1 MTIAIIIIL
10 VIIIA
15 VLVIYNMS
23 IHNKILE
30 FQNLHQKVTNL
41 NIIQD
46 FINIAGSEMPVNN
59 KIKEINNVII
69 EKYEVKYST
78 IVVFDGTNYTI
89 RASNVDEK
97 HWDTLSSLHELDIF
111 KDSIETTNP
120 KYITVNNEKERLP
133 YQKSEFGRAKSAVFF
148 PLYIDNVYIGYW
160 LIESG
165 IPHDFDNIDITVFE
179 TAKENMISAMKSVN
193 YQKTL
198 ESLVRKDLFSGLNSA
213 EYLYGKGKKL
223 IDKYVSSAVCMFKIA
238 NIVEINNISRELGNK
253 TITKVCEFIKRS
265 ISDNY
270 IFVRYMGPKFVI
282 VFSGVDVNGAS
293 NFINEL
299 KDSVEKLDIKLEE
312 ENFTVQELDSPV
324 RNRKKKKKQNVTVS
338 PTLSFV
344 VSTYYKGTGIE
355 TVLKSLET
363 YIDDESHSINEIELK
378 NDYNFGL
385 R

>member
-1 MTIAIIIIL
+1 MSIAIIIIL
-10 VIIIA
+10 VSIIA
-15 VLVIYNMS
+15 VLTIYNMS
-23 IHNKILE
+23 IHSKIRD
-30 FQNLHQKVTNL
+30 FQSLHQKVTNL

-46 FINIAGSEMPVNN
+46 FINIAGSEMPVDN

-78 IVVFDGTNYTI
+78 IVLFDGANYVI
-89 RASNVDEK
+89 RATNVDKK
-97 HWDTLSSLHELDIF
+97 HWDTLSSLHELDVF

-160 LIESG
+160 LIESS

-193 YQKTL
+193 YQKIL

-213 EYLYGKGKKL
+213 EYLYGNGKKI
-223 IDKYVSSAVCMFKIA
+223 IDQYVSSAVCMFKIA
-238 NIVEINNISRELGNK
+238 NIEEINAISRELGNK
-253 TITKVCEFIKRS
+253 TITKISGFIKNS

-282 VFSGVDVNGAS
+282 VFCGVDVNSAS

-299 KDSVEKLDIKLEE
+299 KESVERVDIRLEE
-312 ENFTVQELDSPV
+312 ENFTIQELDSHT
-324 RNRKKKKKQNVTVS
+324 RSKKKKKKINISVS
-338 PTLSFV
+338 PTLNFV

-355 TVLKSLET
+355 TVLKSLEK
-363 YIDDESHSINEIELK
+363 YIDENNNADEISSI
-378 NDYNFGL
+378 
-385 R
+385 

>member
-10 VIIIA
+10 VFIIA
-15 VLVIYNMS
+15 VLTIYNMS
-23 IHNKILE
+23 IHRKIQD

-46 FINIAGSEMPVNN
+46 FINIAGSDIPVDN

-78 IVVFDGTNYTI
+78 IVIFDGANYTI
-89 RASNVDEK
+89 RASNVDQK

-120 KYITVNNEKERLP
+120 KYLTVNNDKEKLP
-133 YQKSEFGRAKSAVFF
+133 YQKIEFGRARSAVFF

-198 ESLVRKDLFSGLNSA
+198 ESLVRRDLYSGLNSA
-213 EYLYGKGKKL
+213 EYLYGEGKKVV
-223 IDKYVSSAVCMFKIA
+223 DQYVSSAVCMFRIT
-238 NIVEINNISRELGNK
+238 NIEEINRISRELGNK
-253 TITKVCEFIKRS
+253 VITQICNHIKRS
-265 ISDNY
+265 ISNNY

-282 VFSGVDVNGAS
+282 VFCGIDTNSALE
-293 NFINEL
+293 FINEL
-299 KDSVEKLDIKLEE
+299 KDSTEKLNIKLNE
-312 ENFTVQELDSPV
+312 ENYSVEELDD
-324 RNRKKKKKQNVTVS
+324 NKKMRKKRKRENIAVS
-338 PTLSFV
+338 PTLGFV
-344 VSTYYKGTGIE
+344 ISTYYKGTGME
-355 TVLKSLET
+355 TVLKSLES
-363 YIDDESHSINEIELK
+363 YIDDENHNIEEINSI
-378 NDYNFGL
+378 
-385 R
+385 

>member
-10 VIIIA
+10 VFIIA
-15 VLVIYNMS
+15 VLTIYNMS
-23 IHNKILE
+23 IHTKIQD

-46 FINIAGSEMPVNN
+46 FINIAGSDIPVEN

-78 IVVFDGTNYTI
+78 IVIFDGANYKI
-89 RASNVDEK
+89 RATNVDQK
-97 HWDTLSSLHELDIF
+97 HWDTFSNLHEYDIF
-111 KDSIETTNP
+111 KDSIESTNP
-120 KYITVNNEKERLP
+120 KYITVNNDREKLP
-133 YQKSEFGRAKSAVFF
+133 YQKQEFGRAKSAVFF

-198 ESLVRKDLFSGLNSA
+198 ESLVRKDLYSGLDSA
-213 EYLYGKGKKL
+213 EYLYGKGKKI
-223 IDKYVSSAVCMFKIA
+223 IDQSISSAVCMFRIT
-238 NIVEINNISRELGNK
+238 NIEEINRISRELGNK
-253 TITKVCEFIKRS
+253 VISEVSRHIKQS

-282 VFSGVDVNGAS
+282 VFCGIDANNAS
-293 NFINEL
+293 NFVNEL
-299 KDSVEKLDIKLEE
+299 KDSTEKLNIKLDDETYSVE
-312 ENFTVQELDSPV
+312 ELDAPRKS
-324 RNRKKKKKQNVTVS
+324 RKKKRRQNVSVS

-344 VSTYYKGTGIE
+344 ISTYYKGTGIE
-355 TVLKSLET
+355 TVLKSLES
-363 YIDDESHSINEIELK
+363 YIDNANYNVNEI
-378 NDYNFGL
+378 NNI
-385 R
+385 

>member
-1 MTIAIIIIL
+1 MTITITIAVIILL

-15 VLVIYNMS
+15 ILTVYNWL
-23 IHNKILE
+23 IHKKIQA

-46 FINIAGSEMPVNN
+46 FINIAGSDIPVND

-78 IVVFDGTNYTI
+78 IVLFDGANYSIKAT
-89 RASNVDEK
+89 NVDKK
-97 HWDTLSSLHELDIF
+97 HWEVLSSLHELDIF
-111 KDSIETTNP
+111 KDSISTTKP

-133 YQKSEFGRAKSAVFF
+133 YQKQEFGRARSAVFF
-148 PLYIDNVYIGYW
+148 PLYIDNIYIGYW

-198 ESLVRKDLFSGLNSA
+198 ESLVRKDLFTGLNSA
-213 EYLYGKGKKL
+213 EYLYAKGKKI
-223 IDKYVSSAVCMFKIA
+223 IDQYTSSAICMFRIT
-238 NIVEINNISRELGNK
+238 NIEDINKISRELGNK
-253 TITKVCEFIKRS
+253 VITDVSKHIKES

-282 VFSGVDVNGAS
+282 VFCGVDSNSASDFVND
-293 NFINEL
+293 L
-299 KDSVEKLDIKLEE
+299 KDSTEKLNITLEE
-312 ENFTVQELDSPV
+312 ENFTTEDLEKTK
-324 RNRKKKKKQNVTVS
+324 RAKKKKKNAIVS
-338 PTLSFV
+338 PTLNFV
-344 VSTYYKGTGIE
+344 ISTYYKGTGIE
-355 TVLKSLET
+355 NVLKSLEK
-363 YIDDESHSINEIELK
+363 YIDDANTDTNKINNI
-378 NDYNFGL
+378 
-385 R
+385 

>member
-1 MTIAIIIIL
+1 MSIAIIIIL
-10 VIIIA
+10 VFIIA
-15 VLVIYNMS
+15 VLTIYNMS
-23 IHNKILE
+23 IHSKIRD
-30 FQNLHQKVTNL
+30 FQSLHQKVTNL

-46 FINIAGSEMPVNN
+46 FINIAGSEMPVDN

-78 IVVFDGTNYTI
+78 IVLFNGANYVI
-89 RASNVDEK
+89 RASNVDQK

-120 KYITVNNEKERLP
+120 KYITVNSDKERLP

-193 YQKTL
+193 YQKVL

-213 EYLYGKGKKL
+213 EYLYGNGKKQ
-223 IDKYVSSAVCMFKIA
+223 IDQYVSSAVCMFKVA
-238 NIVEINNISRELGNK
+238 NIEEINGISRKLGNR
-253 TITKVCEFIKRS
+253 TITRISEYIKRS

-282 VFSGVDVNGAS
+282 VFCGVDVNSAV
-293 NFINEL
+293 NFLNEL
-299 KDSVEKLDIKLEE
+299 KENVEKLDIKLEN
-312 ENFTVQELDSPV
+312 ENFTTQELNPEL
-324 RNRKKKKKQNVTVS
+324 RERKRKRRENVTVF

-344 VSTYYKGTGIE
+344 MSTYYKGTGME
-355 TVLKSLET
+355 TVLKSLEKF
-363 YIDDESHSINEIELK
+363 IDENNNTNEI
-378 NDYNFGL
+378 NSI
-385 R
+385 

>member
-10 VIIIA
+10 VFIIA
-15 VLVIYNMS
+15 VLTIYNMS
-23 IHNKILE
+23 IHSKIRD
-30 FQNLHQKVTNL
+30 FQSLHQKVTNL

-78 IVVFDGTNYTI
+78 IVLFDGANYAI
-89 RASNVDEK
+89 RASNVDQK
-97 HWDTLSSLHELDIF
+97 HWDTLSTLQELDIF

-120 KYITVNNEKERLP
+120 KYITVNNERERLP
-133 YQKSEFGRAKSAVFF
+133 YQRSEFGRAKSAVFF
-148 PLYIDNVYIGYW
+148 PLYIDNVFIGYW

-213 EYLYGKGKKL
+213 EYLYGSGKKL

-253 TITKVCEFIKRS
+253 TITKVCNYIKRS

-270 IFVRYMGPKFVI
+270 IFVRFMGPKFVI
-282 VFSGVDVNGAS
+282 VFTGVDVSGAS

-299 KDSVEKLDIKLEE
+299 KDSVEKLDIRLDE
-312 ENFTVQELDSPV
+312 ENYTVQELDSPV
-324 RNRKKKKKQNVTVS
+324 RNRKKKKIQNITVS

-344 VSTYYKGTGIE
+344 VSTYFKGTGIE

-363 YIDDESHSINEIELK
+363 YIDDDSHDINEI
-378 NDYNFGL
+378 NSI
-385 R
+385 

>member
-10 VIIIA
+10 VFIIA

-23 IHNKILE
+23 IHTKIRD
-30 FQNLHQKVTNL
+30 FQSLHQKVTNL

-46 FINIAGSEMPVNN
+46 FINIAGSDMPVNN

-78 IVVFDGTNYTI
+78 IVVFDGANYVI
-89 RASNVDEK
+89 RATNVDKK

-120 KYITVNNEKERLP
+120 KYITVNNERERLP

-148 PLYIDNVYIGYW
+148 PLYIDNIYIGYW

-165 IPHDFDNIDITVFE
+165 TPHDFDNIDITVFE

-213 EYLYGKGKKL
+213 EYLYGQGKKA
-223 IDKYVSSAVCMFKIA
+223 IDQYVSSAVCMFKIA
-238 NIVEINNISRELGNK
+238 NIVEINNISRELGNR
-253 TITKVCEFIKRS
+253 TITKVCEYIKSS
-265 ISDNY
+265 ISDSY

-282 VFSGVDVNGAS
+282 VFSGVDANSAS

-299 KDSVEKLDIKLEE
+299 KDSVEKLDIKLEP
-312 ENFTVQELDSPV
+312 ENFTVQELESPV
-324 RNRKKKKKQNVTVS
+324 RTRKRKKKQNISVS
-338 PTLSFV
+338 PNLSFV
-344 VSTYYKGTGIE
+344 ITTYYKGTGME
-355 TVLKSLET
+355 TILKSLET
-363 YIDDESHSINEIELK
+363 FIDDESHDINEI
-378 NDYNFGL
+378 NSI
-385 R
+385 

>member
-1 MTIAIIIIL
+1 MSVAIIIIL
-10 VIIIA
+10 VFIIA
-15 VLVIYNMS
+15 VLTIYNMS
-23 IHNKILE
+23 IHRKIQD

-46 FINIAGSEMPVNN
+46 FINIAGSDIPVDN

-78 IVVFDGTNYTI
+78 IVIFDGANYTI
-89 RASNVDEK
+89 RASNVDRK

-120 KYITVNNEKERLP
+120 KYITVNNEREKLP
-133 YQKSEFGRAKSAVFF
+133 YQKLEFGRARSAVFF

-165 IPHDFDNIDITVFE
+165 TPHDFDNIDITVFE

-198 ESLVRKDLFSGLNSA
+198 ESLVRKDLYSGLDSA
-213 EYLYGKGKKL
+213 EYLYGKGKKVVDQY
-223 IDKYVSSAVCMFKIA
+223 ISSAVCMFKIT
-238 NIVEINNISRELGNK
+238 NIEEINRISRELGNK
-253 TITKVCEFIKRS
+253 VITNVCNYIKSS

-282 VFSGVDVNGAS
+282 VFCGIDTNSAS
-293 NFINEL
+293 DFINEL
-299 KDSVEKLDIKLEE
+299 KNSAEKLNIKLSDDNYSVE
-312 ENFTVQELDSPV
+312 ELDK
-324 RNRKKKKKQNVTVS
+324 NKKTAKRKRKENISVS
-338 PTLSFV
+338 PTLGFV
-344 VSTYYKGTGIE
+344 ISTYYKGTGMEI
-355 TVLKSLET
+355 VLKALES
-363 YIDDESHSINEIELK
+363 YIDDENNNVNEI
-378 NDYNFGL
+378 NSI
-385 R
+385 

>member
-1 MTIAIIIIL
+1 LAIAIIIIL
-10 VIIIA
+10 VFIIA
-15 VLVIYNMS
+15 VLTIYNMS
-23 IHNKILE
+23 IHRKIQD

-46 FINIAGSEMPVNN
+46 FINIAGSDIPVDN

-78 IVVFDGTNYTI
+78 IVIFDGANYTI
-89 RASNVDEK
+89 RASNVDRK

-120 KYITVNNEKERLP
+120 KYITVNNEREKLP
-133 YQKSEFGRAKSAVFF
+133 YQKLEFGRAKSAVFF

-165 IPHDFDNIDITVFE
+165 TPHDFDNIDITVFE

-198 ESLVRKDLFSGLNSA
+198 ESLVRKDLYSGLDSA
-213 EYLYGKGKKL
+213 EYLYGEGKKKVDQF
-223 IDKYVSSAVCMFKIA
+223 ISSAVCMFKIT
-238 NIVEINNISRELGNK
+238 NIVEINKISRELGNK
-253 TITKVCEFIKRS
+253 VITHISDFIKRS

-282 VFSGVDVNGAS
+282 VFCGIDTNSAS
-293 NFINEL
+293 DFINEL
-299 KDSVEKLDIKLEE
+299 KESAEKLNIKLYDEDYSIE
-312 ENFTVQELDSPV
+312 ELDSSKRSP
-324 RNRKKKKKQNVTVS
+324 RRKRKENISVS
-338 PTLSFV
+338 PTLGFV
-344 VSTYYKGTGIE
+344 ISTYYKGTGME
-355 TVLKSLET
+355 TVLKALES
-363 YIDDESHSINEIELK
+363 YIDDENHNVNEI
-378 NDYNFGL
+378 NSI
-385 R
+385 